1 MQFVTDFAAK
11 RAEISPDET
20 AFHDVATGTR
30 MTFAEVESRANR
42 LARALGRLGAKVGD
56 RIGVLCLNRPDFF
69 VALFA
74 AQKAQFLLVPL
85 NWRQP
90 APELLPIVK
99 SAEIGILIHDAASRE
114 VAQALA
120 ASHPMRRIGF
130 DEGSGAEHDF
140 GALLAAEDASAVVT
154 GRREAGGAWYL
165 LYTSGTT
172 GKPKA
177 VIQTF
182 GMAWANAINIGQ
194 AIDLTSKER
203 SVNFLPLFHTAG
215 INLYTLPVFFAGG
228 QSHVLRRFEV
238 DACLDLIRAGEV
250 TAFFGVPAIYQAFA
264 LHPGFDETPFER
276 VRSYGCGGAPL
287 PEPLIR
293 LYALRGVR
301 VRNGMGMTETGP
313 TVFLIDEEAAD
324 RKIGSVGKPQILA
337 EVRLV
342 DDAGRVV
349 EGEGVGELQIRGPGV
364 TPGYWR
370 NEEATRA
377 AFAED
382 GWLRSGDVARRDA
395 DGYYSIVDRIKDMY
409 ISGGENVYPAEVENV
424 LAGHPDILEA
434 SVIGIPD
441 ETWGEVG
448 RAFLMPRPGVTV
460 DIPALKVWCR
470 ERLAAYKVPKSFE
483 VVEEFPRTAAGKVQK
498 HVLRKRG

>member
-11 RAEISPDET
+11 RAELSPGKT
-20 AFHDVATGTR
+20 AFHDVGTGAR
-30 MTFAEVESRANR
+30 MTFADVESRANR
-42 LARALGRLGAKVGD
+42 LARALARLGAKPGD
-56 RIGVLCLNRPDFF
+56 RIGILCLNHPDFF

-74 AQKAQFLLVPL
+74 AQKAGFLLVPL
-85 NWRQP
+85 SWRQP
-90 APELLPIVK
+90 ALELLPIVT
-99 SAEIGILIHDAASRE
+99 SAEIGILIHDSASRG
-114 VAQALA
+114 VAEALGEA
-120 ASHPMRRIGF
+120 YPMCRIGF
-130 DEGSGAEHDF
+130 DDGAGAEHDLD
-140 GALLAAEDASAVVT
+140 ALLAAEDGSPVGT
-154 GRREAGGAWYL
+154 GRREAGEAWYL

-172 GKPKA
+172 GRPKA

-194 AIDLTSKER
+194 AIDITSGAR

-228 QSHVLRRFEV
+228 ESHVLRKFDV
-238 DACLDLIRAGEV
+238 DACLDLIEAGAI

-264 LHPGFDETPFER
+264 LHPRFAQSAFER

-293 LYALRGVR
+293 LYAQRGVK

-313 TVFLIDEEAAD
+313 TVFLIDEEAAE

-349 EGEGVGELQIRGPGV
+349 AGEGAGELQIRGPGV

-370 NEEATRA
+370 NEGATRA
-377 AFAED
+377 AFAAD
-382 GWLRSGDVARRDA
+382 GWLRSGDVARRDSE
-395 DGYYSIVDRIKDMY
+395 GYYSIVDRIKDMY

-424 LAGHPDILEA
+424 LVGHPDILEA
-434 SVIGIPD
+434 IVIGIPD

-448 RAFLMPRPGVTV
+448 RAFLIPRPGVAL
-460 DIPALKVWCR
+460 DIPALAAWCR

-498 HVLRKRG
+498 HVLRGV

>member
-11 RAEISPDET
+11 RAELSSGKT
-20 AFHDVATGTR
+20 AFHDIETGVR
-30 MTFAEVESRANR
+30 ITFKEVEIRANR
-42 LARALGRLGAKVGD
+42 LARALVRLGAKAGD

-74 AQKAQFLLVPL
+74 AQKAGFLLVPL

-90 APELLPIVK
+90 APELLPIVI
-99 SAEIGILIHDAASRE
+99 SAEIGILMHDAASR
-114 VAQALA
+114 ALA
-120 ASHPMRRIGF
+120 EALVGTHPMRRIGF
-130 DEGSGAEHDF
+130 DAGAGAEHDLD
-140 GALLAAEDASAVVT
+140 ALLSAEDASPIGA
-154 GRREAGGAWYL
+154 GRREAGEAWYL

-194 AIDLTSKER
+194 AVDITSHER

-215 INLYTLPVFFAGG
+215 INLYTLPVFLAGG
-228 QSHVLRRFEV
+228 ESHVLRKFDV
-238 DACLDLIRAGEV
+238 DACLDQIEAGAV

-264 LHPGFDETPFER
+264 LHPRFEATPFER

-293 LYALRGVR
+293 LYAQRGVK

-313 TVFLIDEEAAD
+313 TVFLIDEEAAE
-324 RKIGSVGKPQILA
+324 RKIGSVGKPQILC

-349 EGEGVGELQIRGPGV
+349 EGEGAGELQIRGPGV

-377 AFAED
+377 AFAEG

-409 ISGGENVYPAEVENV
+409 ISGGENVYPAEVEHV
-424 LAGHPDILEA
+424 LVSHPDILEA
-434 SVIGIPD
+434 IVIGVPD
-441 ETWGEVG
+441 DTWGEVG
-448 RAFLMPRPGVTV
+448 RAFLIPRPGVAV
-460 DIPALKVWCR
+460 EIPALSAWCR

-483 VVEEFPRTAAGKVQK
+483 IVDEFPRTAAGKVQK
-498 HVLRKRG
+498 HVLRRG